1 MPRLRRLK
9 GLRVEKRLTQK
20 QMASLIGMP
29 GSSYSR
35 KENGDNQF
43 TLKEAYKISQVLE
56 KTIDEIFFYNS
67 SSQTGTDEV

>member
-1 MPRLRRLK
+1 MPMLRRLK
-9 GLRVEKRLTQK
+9 GLRVEKGLTQK

-43 TLKEAYKISQVLE
+43 TLQEAYKISQVLE
-56 KTIDEIFFYNS
+56 KTIDEIFFYNQS
-67 SSQTGTDEV
+67 SRTGTE